1 MKKSNIIKQLIVL
14 ILVNV
19 AYSATVSAF
28 NEVQVT
34 NNSMDDGYVDMAIDP
49 AGNVHLVYQRNSK
62 IYHWTES
69 ASDTAGVEEFIA
81 NGTDPSIAIGPSG
94 MLHTTFMNGSD
105 VNYAKKYG
113 ENWQLPQVIADECKH
128 HDIAVDNSNNVHI
141 VYQQEEYVDF
151 FLDSILY
158 THGTVVP
165 LSVPVRVL
173 ASNSM
178 DVLSDWFTL
187 EYSNPSI
194 AIDNSNNY
202 HIVAEK
208 TLNLGETFQSP
219 GTWFDVRYVR
229 AGSDMSIISPN
240 QSTGN
245 KFKLSS
251 NSIIINSKSTP
262 HVAYNQ
268 SSRLYISQKSGNTW
282 ELLVNE
288 PGRNGAIKISPLSE
302 HLGAAYIDGSSVHYI
317 ENNVASGAIAS
328 GSGPVLAYGSKK
340 TFIAYAKQAGGNEEI
355 FLASGIM
362 EGSPLINPIADD
374 AAREAKPYKSSEP
387 TLYRG
392 TEPVTWSLMDGPSGM
407 HIKSSTGVV
416 SWLNPITNVRPYTIT
431 IRAANSLGN
440 SDESW
445 NLMVTEFSGFDYIP
459 GIELL
464 LLAN

>member
-1 MKKSNIIKQLIVL
+1 
-14 ILVNV
+14 
-19 AYSATVSAF
+19 
-28 NEVQVT
+28 
-34 NNSMDDGYVDMAIDP
+34 MAIDP
-49 AGNVHLVYQRNSK
+49 AGYVHLVYQRNSK

-113 ENWQLPQVIADECKH
+113 ENWQLPQVIAYRCEH
-128 HDIAVDNSNNVHI
+128 HDIAVDKNNNVHI
-141 VYQQEEYVDF
+141 VYQQADCWGLE
-151 FLDSILY
+151 DSIFHI
-158 THGTVVP
+158 HGTDVP
-165 LSVPVRVL
+165 FSGPVYVL
-173 ASNSM
+173 HCYYSSGSASHNQ
-178 DVLSDWFTL
+178 VRTG
-187 EYSNPSI
+187 YSIPSI

-202 HIVAEK
+202 HIVAERK
-208 TLNLGETFQSP
+208 YEFRNWEDSSYDGIWFNVGYDHGGSDSLLFPQNADNKFNLG
-219 GTWFDVRYVR
+219 
-229 AGSDMSIISPN
+229 N
-240 QSTGN
+240 
-245 KFKLSS
+245 
-251 NSIIINSKSTP
+251 NSITINSKGTP

-268 SSRLYISQKSGNTW
+268 SSRLYIRQKTGTTW

-288 PGRNGAIKISPLSE
+288 PGRNGAIEISSLSE
-302 HLGAAYIDGSSVHYI
+302 HLGVAYIDGSSVYYI

-340 TFIAYAKQAGGNEEI
+340 TFIAYAKQTGGNKEI

-362 EGSPLINPIADD
+362 EGPPLINPIADD
-374 AAREAKPYKSSEP
+374 EAREAKPYTGLEP

-392 TEPVTWSLMDGPSGM
+392 TDPVTWSLMDGPSGM

-431 IRAANSLGN
+431 IRAENSLGN

-445 NLMVTEFSGFDYIP
+445 NLMVTEFSGFEYIP

-464 LLAN
+464 LLTN